1 MLKLEPKQCKNRK
14 NLWFCEY
21 IGGDDKL
28 KISSRKVSIWGSK
41 LQTILSNFPI
51 YLLFRSFKKTLLWP
65 NYFFMFSAARPVG
78 VVRATGR
85 PAVS

>member
-1 MLKLEPKQCKNRK
+1 MSTPTV
-14 NLWFCEY
+14 
-21 IGGDDKL
+21 GGDDKL
-28 KISSRKVSIWGSK
+28 KISSRKVSIWGSI

-51 YLLFRSFKKTLLWP
+51 YLLFRSFKKKLLWP

-85 PAVS
+85 PAAS